1 MGRKKCPHVEVLEKQ
16 MCSGAA
22 SVCPS
27 QGLDGNNPNSANLME
42 NIAPHC
48 AVTSWSEW
56 SPCSVTCGKMSFFN
70 IKIINYQFKMSYK
83 SASTYEF

>member
-1 MGRKKCPHVEVLEKQ
+1 MKYFRMGRKKCPHVETLEKQ
-16 MCSGAA
+16 MCAGKT

-27 QGLDGNNPNSANLME
+27 QGLEQEGETSIDLMT

-56 SPCSVTCGKMSFFN
+56 SPCSVTCGKFSLM
-70 IKIINYQFKMSYK
+70 IYV
-83 SASTYEF
+83 A

>member
-1 MGRKKCPHVEVLEKQ
+1 MGRKKCPHVETLDKQ
-16 MCSGAA
+16 MCAGQV

-27 QGLDGNNPNSANLME
+27 LGLEEGPQNEMNFGY

-56 SPCSVTCGKMSFFN
+56 SPCSVTCGR
-70 IKIINYQFKMSYK
+70 IIMLHKKCYISLN
-83 SASTYEF
+83 

>member
-1 MGRKKCPHVEVLEKQ
+1 MGRKKCPHVETIKKE
-16 MCSGAA
+16 MCAGKS

-27 QGLDGNNPNSANLME
+27 IQLKQLQPSSDDLNE

-56 SPCSVTCGKMSFFN
+56 SPCSVTCGMYN
-70 IKIINYQFKMSYK
+70 MMLDIY
-83 SASTYEF
+83 

>member
-1 MGRKKCPHVEVLEKQ
+1 MISLSTILYQLLSRMGRKKCPHVEVLEKQ

-56 SPCSVTCGKMSFFN
+56 SPCSVTCGN
-70 IKIINYQFKMSYK
+70 IFSSLLKL
-83 SASTYEF
+83 

>member
-1 MGRKKCPHVEVLEKQ
+1 MGRKKCPHVETLEKQ
-16 MCSGAA
+16 MCAGKT

-27 QGLDGNNPNSANLME
+27 QGLEQEGEMAIDLMN

-56 SPCSVTCGKMSFFN
+56 SPCSVTCGKLLSM
-70 IKIINYQFKMSYK
+70 NYV
-83 SASTYEF
+83 ARVVLHCPIC

>member
-1 MGRKKCPHVEVLEKQ
+1 MGDSCYFYMPCYDYFRMGRKKCPHVETLEKQ
-16 MCSGAA
+16 MCSGEA

-27 QGLDGNNPNSANLME
+27 QGLEGKDPNSGDLMD

-56 SPCSVTCGKMSFFN
+56 SPCSVTCGKYFF
-70 IKIINYQFKMSYK
+70 
-83 SASTYEF
+83 